1 MSEYSEPLVGIRPS
15 ELFLEK
21 LQNYENKHDEL
32 NADMRNILENKNRL
46 IPFKTIHRICD
57 TLNDGE
63 NKKLYLHEML
73 HGCEIDFWKP
83 PKPKRNPELEA
94 RIQKLKAEQE
104 EREYHEM
111 TKNVSMSSFKKSSSF
126 QSEIRTVRSQITA
139 VLNGVL
145 TVAGTFIFGFKAAE
159 YLFSISDLI
168 TKFCVGF
175 SLAILVAVAELYF
188 LIPIV

>member
-1 MSEYSEPLVGIRPS
+1 MPER
-15 ELFLEK
+15 K
-21 LQNYENKHDEL
+21 LPYKDVKDALIHWLMQIHSSNL
-32 NADMRNILENKNRL
+32 PVSGPILKQ
-46 IPFKTIHRICD
+46 K
-57 TLNDGE
+57 G
-63 NKKLYLHEML
+63 M
-73 HGCEIDFWKP
+73 EIAE
-83 PKPKRNPELEA
+83 NPELEA

-126 QSEIRTVRSQITA
+126 QSEIRSVRSQITA

-159 YLFSISDLI
+159 YLFSVSDLI

-175 SLAILVAVAELYF
+175 SLAMLVAVAELYF